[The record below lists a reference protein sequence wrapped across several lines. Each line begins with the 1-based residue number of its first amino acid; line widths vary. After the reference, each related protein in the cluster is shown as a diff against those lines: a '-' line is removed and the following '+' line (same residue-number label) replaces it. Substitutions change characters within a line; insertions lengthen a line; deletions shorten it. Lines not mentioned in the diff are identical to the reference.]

1 MVLSDISIRRPVLA
15 TVINLVVLLLGLIA
29 FQRLAVRLIPNVDV
43 PVVTVSTTYPGAS
56 AQVIESQVTQPIED
70 ALSGVEGIEFMQS
83 VSREQTSEVTIRFRL
98 NRDPDGAAADV
109 RDRVAQARQFLP
121 IDVREPIIQKQEADQ
136 QPIIYLAFSS
146 DRHSQV
152 QIADYATN
160 LVKDRVQTIP
170 GVAQAQVYSST
181 YAMRV
186 WLQPERLAGF
196 GLTPADVEDALRRQN
211 VEIPAGRVEGSAREF
226 TVLSETDLK
235 TPEEF
240 GNIILSDTGGTQVRL
255 KDVAKVELG
264 QQEDRFRARFNG
276 KNAVPLGIVKQA
288 VANPLDISTALQK
301 MLPEITRT
309 LPQGMK
315 VEIAYDST
323 IFIKKS
329 IEEVYKTV
337 GEAIALVILVI
348 FLFLRSWRATLIP
361 LVTIPLSLVGAFAL
375 MYLFGFTINTLTL
388 LAMVLA
394 IGLVVDD
401 AIVMLENI
409 YRHIEGGMSPFDA
422 ALKGSKEIGFAI
434 VAMTLTL
441 AAVYVPLAFSSG
453 RTGKLFVEFAL
464 TLAGAVLVS
473 GFTALTLSP
482 MMSSR
487 MLRHDSKHG
496 RFFEAGERALR
507 LIDRSYRSLLR
518 SALGAKWVVV
528 GFAAVIYTLALVMF
542 LGWPGMLTPAFA
554 QDWKFLHG
562 LPVETAPA
570 EDQGFIIGI
579 GIAPQGSTVE
589 YTDKYARQMEH
600 MLLALPDQ
608 QRVFQI
614 VGFPDVTQTVGFTM
628 LTDWSKRKKSAQEI
642 AGSPFPPSGL
652 AAQMFF
658 GIPGVMAFTVTPPPL
673 GASDFLDKDISFVV
687 QSTGTWDDLS
697 NTVAKLQA
705 KMQENPRLTN
715 VDSDLKLDK
724 PQLKIDVDRDK
735 VAAVGSNVDIV
746 GHTLETLLGGRNV
759 TRFKKGVQQYDVIV
773 QVEDAARRVP
783 GDVSNVFVHGRDGQM
798 VQLSNLVKVHETI
811 AAKEL
816 NHFNK
821 LRSATISAGLAPGYS
836 TGEAL
841 TWMENALH
849 QVAPEAQYDLSGRS
863 REFRESANDF
873 VLIFALALAFIYL
886 VLAAQFESWVDPFI
900 ILLAVP
906 LAAFGAFLALKLGG
920 HGSWNIYSRIGIIT
934 LVGLIA
940 KHGILIVEFSNQ
952 LQEQGRSKF
961 DAVVESAALR
971 LRPILMTTGAM
982 VFGALPLAIASGAG
996 AEARNQIG
1004 LVVVGGMAIGTVF
1017 TLFVVPVVYLLIART
1032 HKHHDAGIPH
1042 EAKVA
1047 G

>member
-1 MVLSDISIRRPVLA
+1 MVLSDLSIRRPVFA
-15 TVINLVVLLLGLIA
+15 TVINLVVLLLGIIA

-43 PVVTVSTTYPGAS
+43 PVVTVNTSYPGAS

-70 ALSGVEGIEFMQS
+70 ALSGVEGIEYMQS
-83 VSREQTSEVTIRFRL
+83 VSREQSSQVTIRFRL
-98 NRDPDGAAADV
+98 NRDPDAAASDV

-121 IDVREPIIQKQEADQ
+121 TEVDAPIIQKQEADQ

-146 DRHSQV
+146 DHHSQV
-152 QIADYATN
+152 EIADYAER

-181 YAMRV
+181 YAMRI
-186 WLQPERLAGF
+186 WLQPQRLAGF
-196 GLTPADVEDALRRQN
+196 GLTPADVEDALRKQN

-235 TPEEF
+235 TPEQF
-240 GNIILSDTGGTQVRL
+240 GNIILGDVDGSLVRL
-255 KDVAKVELG
+255 RDVAKVELG
-264 QQEDRFRARFNG
+264 QQEDRFRSRYNG

-288 VANPLDISTALQK
+288 VANPLDISAALQV
-301 MLPEITRT
+301 MLPQITRS
-309 LPQGMK
+309 LPAGMK

-323 IFIKKS
+323 IFIKNS

-337 GEAIALVILVI
+337 GEAVLLVVIVI

-361 LVTIPLSLVGAFAL
+361 LVTIPLSLIGAFGL
-375 MYLFGFTINTLTL
+375 MYAFGFTINTLTL

-409 YRHIEGGMSPFDA
+409 VRHVEEGMPPFEA

-441 AAVYVPLAFSSG
+441 AAVYIPLAFSTG

-482 MMSSR
+482 MMSSKL
-487 MLRHDSKHG
+487 LRNDDGKG
-496 RFFEAGERALR
+496 RFYQAGERVLRWIDRNYRRVLGAALR
-507 LIDRSYRSLLR
+507 
-518 SALGAKWVVV
+518 GKWIVV
-528 GFAAVIYTLALVMF
+528 GIGALVFALALLLFMR
-542 LGWPGMLTPAFA
+542 
-554 QDWKFLHG
+554 
-562 LPVETAPA
+562 LPRELAPA
-570 EDQGFIIGI
+570 EDQGFIIAI

-589 YTDKYARQMEH
+589 YTDKYAKQIEG
-600 MLLALPDQ
+600 MLMALPDQ
-608 QRVFQI
+608 QRVFEI
-614 VGFPDVTQTVGFTM
+614 VGFPDVTQAIGFTM
-628 LTDWSKRKKSAQEI
+628 LTDWKDRKQSAQEI

-658 GIPGVMAFTVTPPPL
+658 AVPGVMAFTTTPPPL
-673 GASDFLDKDISFVV
+673 GSEDFLGQPVSFVV
-687 QSTGTWDDLS
+687 QSTGTWEELGV
-697 NTVAKLQA
+697 TEQKLLA
-705 KMQENPRLTN
+705 KMQSNPQLTN
-715 VDSDLKLDK
+715 PDSDLKLDK
-724 PQLKIDVDRDK
+724 PQLKLDVDRDK
-735 VAAVGSNVDIV
+735 VVAVGSSVDAV

-759 TRFKKGVQQYDVIV
+759 TRFKKGAEQYDVIV
-773 QVEDAARRVP
+773 QVQDADRRTP
-783 GDVSNVFVHGRDGQM
+783 GDLSNIFVRGDKGQM
-798 VQLSNLVKVHETI
+798 VQLSNLVTARETI

-821 LRSATISAGLAPGYS
+821 LRSATISAGLAPGYP

-849 QVAPEAQYDLSGRS
+849 EVAPEAQYDLSGQS
-863 REFRESANDF
+863 REFRESSSDF
-873 VLIFALALAFIYL
+873 AMILALAIAFIFL
-886 VLAAQFESWVDPFI
+886 VLAAQFESWVDPFV

-906 LAAFGAFLALKLGG
+906 LAMFGAFLALTLSG
-920 HGSWNIYSRIGIIT
+920 HGSWNIYTQIGIVT

-952 LQEQGRSKF
+952 LQEQGRSKL
-961 DAVVESAALR
+961 DAVIESAALR

-982 VFGALPLAIASGAG
+982 VFGSLPLAIAVGAG

-1004 LVVVGGMAIGTVF
+1004 MVIVGGMAIGTLF
-1017 TLFVVPVVYLLIART
+1017 TLFVVPVVYLLIGRDH
-1032 HKHHDAGIPH
+1032 HKHAAKLARAG
-1042 EAKVA
+1042 A